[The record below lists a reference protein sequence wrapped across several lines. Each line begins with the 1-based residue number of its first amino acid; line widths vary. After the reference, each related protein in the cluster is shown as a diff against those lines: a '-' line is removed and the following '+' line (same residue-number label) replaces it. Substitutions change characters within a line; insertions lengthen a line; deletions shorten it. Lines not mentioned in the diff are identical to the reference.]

1 MGIIILFEC
10 NYGLLK
16 TLGITFVV
24 CKLTVR
30 EIAGRIVYTDRV
42 DHVTGSIGC
51 DHFFHHNLLFHSS
64 TSRLRPLLSFV
75 LFLVI

>member
-1 MGIIILFEC
+1 MGIILLFEC

-30 EIAGRIVYTDRV
+30 EIAGRIVYTDRA
-42 DHVTGSIGC
+42 DHVTGSIGM
-51 DHFFHHNLLFHSS
+51 
-64 TSRLRPLLSFV
+64 
-75 LFLVI
+75 